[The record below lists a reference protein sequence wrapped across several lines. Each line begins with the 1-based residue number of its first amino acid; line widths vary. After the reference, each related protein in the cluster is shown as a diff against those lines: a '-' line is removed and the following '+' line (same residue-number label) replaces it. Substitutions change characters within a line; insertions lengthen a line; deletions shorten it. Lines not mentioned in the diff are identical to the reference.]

1 MDITYERSDIMIKII
16 KYEQKNNQYK
26 LTFDKK
32 EPITIHE
39 EVIIN
44 NHLLYKKEIDNEL
57 YNQLI
62 IENKYY
68 ILYYKCLNYIKVRLR
83 SIEEMQN
90 YLQKQE
96 VDKKT
101 STKIINDLIKNK
113 FLDDERF
120 TKAFINDKLN
130 FTNMGPYKIK
140 NELQKL
146 GISNHIIDEELSNI
160 DFQLIQ
166 KRINKIITKN
176 ITTNKKYHGEI
187 LKNKIYK
194 NLINQGYDQNSIID
208 ELNKYEF

>member
-1 MDITYERSDIMIKII
+1 MDIAYERSDIMIKII

-120 TKAFINDKLN
+120 TKAFINDK
-130 FTNMGPYKIK
+130 
-140 NELQKL
+140 
-146 GISNHIIDEELSNI
+146 
-160 DFQLIQ
+160 
-166 KRINKIITKN
+166 
-176 ITTNKKYHGEI
+176 
-187 LKNKIYK
+187 
-194 NLINQGYDQNSIID
+194 
-208 ELNKYEF
+208 

>member
-1 MDITYERSDIMIKII
+1 MDIAYERSDIMIKII

-90 YLQKQE
+90 YLQKQ
-96 VDKKT
+96 
-101 STKIINDLIKNK
+101 
-113 FLDDERF
+113 
-120 TKAFINDKLN
+120 
-130 FTNMGPYKIK
+130 
-140 NELQKL
+140 
-146 GISNHIIDEELSNI
+146 
-160 DFQLIQ
+160 
-166 KRINKIITKN
+166 
-176 ITTNKKYHGEI
+176 
-187 LKNKIYK
+187 
-194 NLINQGYDQNSIID
+194 NQ
-208 ELNKYEF
+208 